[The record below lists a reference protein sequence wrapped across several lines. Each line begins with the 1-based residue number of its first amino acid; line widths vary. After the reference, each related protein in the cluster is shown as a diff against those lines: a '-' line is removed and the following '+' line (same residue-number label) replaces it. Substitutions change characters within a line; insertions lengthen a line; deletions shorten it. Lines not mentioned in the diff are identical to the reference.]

1 MIPVYDFRPTPE
13 QEAVLERTR
22 ALMDAYVYPAEAEFF
37 RTGTL
42 PEERLKAIQQA
53 VKDAGLWAP
62 HMPREAG
69 GLGMG
74 MVTLALMNEI
84 LGRSPLAP
92 RAFGTS
98 APDTGN
104 QEILWMFGTP
114 EQKER
119 FLKPNLAG
127 EVYSCFAM
135 TEPEVSGSDPTTL
148 RTRAVRDGD
157 HWVINGHKWFI
168 TNAARSAF
176 AIVMAV
182 TDPEAPPHRR
192 ATMIIVPTD
201 TPGFRIVRHVPVMDD
216 GGGLGTHDE
225 IVLED
230 CRVPVENTLG
240 PVGEGFRI
248 AQARLGPGRITHAMR
263 WIGVMNRSFE
273 MMVQRAL
280 TRETRGQRLAEF
292 QTIQNFVADSYAE
305 IQAARLLTLYAAWR
319 LDQGLD
325 ARKEISLIK
334 FFGANVLHRVVDRAL
349 QVHGALGYSKDT
361 PLELFYRE
369 ARAARIYDGPDE
381 VHRVVVAKRI
391 FKEFAPVPAAT
402 GTGAGTGGTGGPG
415 TGPEGGPA

>member
-1 MIPVYDFRPTPE
+1 MFDFTPTPE
-13 QEAVLERTR
+13 QQAVLDKTQ
-22 ALMDAYVYPAEAEFF
+22 ALMDQHIYPAEKEFF
-37 RTGTL
+37 RTGTF
-42 PEERLKAIQQA
+42 PEERMRELQQV
-53 VKDAGLWAP
+53 VKQAGLWAP
-62 HMPREAG
+62 HMPKEAG

-92 RAFGTS
+92 RAFGTN

-104 QEILWMFGTP
+104 QEILWQFGTP

-119 FLKPNLAG
+119 FLKPSLAG

-157 HWVINGHKWFI
+157 YWVINGRKWFV

-182 TDPEAPPHRR
+182 TDPHAPPHKR

-201 TPGFRIVRHVPVMDD
+201 TPGFRIVRNIPVMDE
-216 GGGLGTHDE
+216 GGSLGTHDE
-225 IVLED
+225 IVFEN
-230 CRVPVENTLG
+230 CRVPVDYTLG
-240 PVGEGFRI
+240 EVGDGFRI

-273 MMVQRAL
+273 MMVRRAL
-280 TRETRGQRLAEF
+280 TRETRGKKLAEF

-305 IQAARLLTLYAAWR
+305 IQAARLLTLHAAWK
-319 LDQGLD
+319 LDRGLD

-334 FFGANVLHRVVDRAL
+334 FFGARILHDVVDRAI

-391 FKEFAPVPAAT
+391 FREYT
-402 GTGAGTGGTGGPG
+402 ESSQDGTEQRLPETQFTTAGVQQGGSR
-415 TGPEGGPA
+415 

>member
-1 MIPVYDFRPTPE
+1 MYDFTPTPE
-13 QEAVLERTR
+13 QQAVLERTR
-22 ALMDAYVYPAEAEFF
+22 VIMDEHIYPAEEEFF

-42 PEERLKAIQQA
+42 PEERMKTLQRI
-53 VKDAGLWAP
+53 VKEAGLWAP
-62 HMPREAG
+62 HMPKEAG

-104 QEILWMFGTP
+104 QEILWMFGTL

-135 TEPEVSGSDPTTL
+135 TEPEASGSDPTGL

-157 HWVINGHKWFI
+157 HWVINGRKWFI

-182 TDPEAPPHRR
+182 TDPDAPPHRR

-201 TPGFRIVRHVPVMDD
+201 TPGFRIVRHVPVMDE
-216 GGGLGTHDE
+216 GGSLGTHDE
-225 IVLED
+225 IVFEN
-230 CRVPVENTLG
+230 CRVPIENTLG
-240 PVGEGFRI
+240 EVGEGFRI

-280 TRETRGQRLAEF
+280 TRETRGQKLAEF

-305 IQAARLLTLYAAWR
+305 IQAARLLTLFAAWKM
-319 LDQGLD
+319 DQGLD

-334 FFGANVLHRVVDRAL
+334 FFGAKVLHDVVDRAI
-349 QVHGALGYSKDT
+349 QVYGALGYSRDT
-361 PLELFYRE
+361 PLERFYRE

-381 VHRVVVAKRI
+381 VHRVVVARRI
-391 FKEFAPVPAAT
+391 FKEFQAAMDA
-402 GTGAGTGGTGGPG
+402 AGTTGG
-415 TGPEGGPA
+415 